1 MLGLGGDPGALGAR
15 FRGESNHATGDQ
27 FHMGIGINGGGQMR
41 FDGKVVLITGAGVGI
56 GRAAAVRFA
65 KEGARVAVNSLT
77 PANGT
82 ETLRLLRQAGGE
94 GIYVQGDVSREADA
108 RRLVGE
114 AVKAFGR
121 IDVLVNNAGI
131 VIPGKVDNTSE
142 EDWERTL
149 AVNLKGAFLVAKYT
163 IPEMRKVGGGVI
175 VNNASIAAVKGVK
188 DRAAYTA
195 SKGGLW
201 ALTKAMAADYIG
213 EKIRVNCV
221 CPGTTYTPSLERRIQ
236 AFADPERAKA
246 DFIAR
251 QPMGRLGTDEEIAA
265 AILFAASDE
274 AAFMNG
280 ATIAIDGGMTI

>member
-1 MLGLGGDPGALGAR
+1 MER
-15 FRGESNHATGDQ
+15 FQ
-27 FHMGIGINGGGQMR
+27 
-41 FDGKVVLITGAGVGI
+41 GKVVLITGAGVGI

-65 KEGARVAVNSLT
+65 KEGAKVAVNSLT
-77 PANGT
+77 PTNGL
-82 ETLRLLRQAGGE
+82 ETLRLLKEAGGD
-94 GIYVQGDVSREADA
+94 GIYIQGDVSRDADA
-108 RRLVGE
+108 RRMVGE

-131 VIPGKVDNTSE
+131 VLPGKVDNTSE
-142 EDWERTL
+142 EDWDRTM
-149 AVNLKGAFLVAKYT
+149 AVNLKGAFLVSKHA
-163 IPEMRKVGGGVI
+163 IPEMRKSGGGAI
-175 VNNASIAAVKGVK
+175 VNTSSIVAIKGVK
-188 DRAAYTA
+188 DRAAYAA
-195 SKGGLW
+195 SKGGLS

-236 AFADPERAKA
+236 AFADPEKARA

-251 QPMGRLGTDEEIAA
+251 QPMGRLGTDAEIAA

-280 ATIAIDGGMTI
+280 ASISIDGGMSI